1 MHSSILRQF
10 SFKAC
15 LMAGVLAMPAF
26 PAFAAPSQLYN
37 KTIHISWSNLV
48 SETGPSGEKKS
59 ITLAVTHTV
68 YVSSA
73 GRLFE
78 RSTRSAG
85 KMQKGGDRGPGD
97 NQNKSGEATN
107 VHFEGTRLVGLLA
120 FAQGG
125 RRYVASFDPGFA
137 SCTLAVTLGR
147 EGGGMKRKGVNGVM
161 YTIDSIAATGESCS
175 ISEGNSFAQ

>member
-1 MHSSILRQF
+1 VHSFVLSRL

-15 LMAGVLAMPAF
+15 LLAVITAIPAF

-37 KTIHISWSNLV
+37 KTIHMSWSNLV

-59 ITLAVTHTV
+59 VTVAINHTV
-68 YVSSA
+68 YVSST

-78 RSTRSAG
+78 RASRSAG
-85 KMQKGGDRGPGD
+85 RMQKGSDMAPGD
-97 NQNKSGEATN
+97 ALNKGGEATN
-107 VHFEGTRLVGLLA
+107 VHFEGNRLVGLLA

-137 SCTLAVTLGR
+137 SCTLAVTIGR
-147 EGGGMKRKGVNGVM
+147 EAGGMKRKGINGVM
-161 YTIDSIAATGESCS
+161 YTLDSVTPSGESCS